1 MYEIFEKLCKQYGVT
16 PYKFCKEMDVNS
28 STISTWKK
36 NNSLARP
43 DLARKVCEYFDVS
56 MDYLMTGKDSEE
68 KEPVLTQKDERDIAK
83 KLNATL
89 DQLESNDGLMF
100 DGEALDEETKELLK
114 ISLEN
119 AIRTAKITAK
129 KKFTPKK
136 YK

>member
-1 MYEIFEKLCKQYGVT
+1 MYEIFEKLCEMRGIT
-16 PYKFCKEMDVNS
+16 PYKFCKEMEVNS

-36 NNSLARP
+36 NNSMARP
-43 DLARKVCEYFDVS
+43 DLAKKVCDFFGVS
-56 MDYLMTGKDSEE
+56 LDYLMTGKEPEE
-68 KEPVLTQKDERDIAK
+68 KKPELTPKDERDIAK
-83 KLNATL
+83 KLSATL
-89 DQLESNDGLMF
+89 DQLEANDGLMF
-100 DGEALDEETKELLK
+100 DGEALDDETKELLK